1 MQTKHLLQH
10 LKVTDHV
17 EKIKYQFITI
27 KYLASFSKY
36 IVCELKYKYQCKRSV
51 SKITMPRPGD
61 EMYKPISE

>member
-36 IVCELKYKYQCKRSV
+36 IVCELKYKYQCNVNVSV
-51 SKITMPRPGD
+51 IGNL
-61 EMYKPISE
+61 